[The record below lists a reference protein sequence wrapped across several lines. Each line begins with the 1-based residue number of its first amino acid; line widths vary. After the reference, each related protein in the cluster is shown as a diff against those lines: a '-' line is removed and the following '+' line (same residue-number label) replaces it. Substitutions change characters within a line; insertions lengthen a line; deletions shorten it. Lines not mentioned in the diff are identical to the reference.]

1 MKSRLRLAS
10 RAQYFPS
17 RNSMTKA
24 GTPKVLRIR
33 RSRSLRTTRPGKAS
47 VASLSSSSSTRGWS
61 LISASHVPS
70 NGQLDP
76 AGRDLAGFRGARR
89 RGTKYDLH
97 RRSHELIGGQHDFD
111 ADAALPRDLRS

>member
-61 LISASHVPS
+61 LIRASHVPS

-76 AGRDLAGFRGARR
+76 AGREMLRGLSVPDVELKQLALAERHGRVEEKRRALFLVLRLEADL
-89 RGTKYDLH
+89 
-97 RRSHELIGGQHDFD
+97 
-111 ADAALPRDLRS
+111 P